1 MERHGIDTAE
11 ATHRIAAYDDGVRA
25 RMRQMFDV
33 DWTDPLL
40 YDLVINT
47 ETIEVMTAVEQV
59 LGLVASAELQ
69 PTRASRQ
76 MLADRALA
84 ARVRAILK
92 ATPATARVDVDIQV
106 AEGHVRLAGVVGS
119 EAEHEAALAVAR
131 EASGVTRV
139 SSEVKVFRRPVR

>member
-1 MERHGIDTAE
+1 
-11 ATHRIAAYDDGVRA
+11 
-25 RMRQMFDV
+25 MRQMFDV

-47 ETIEVMTAVEQV
+47 ETIGVTTAVEQV
-59 LGLVASAELQ
+59 LGLVASAEIQ
-69 PTRASRQ
+69 PTRTSRQ

-92 ATPATARVDVDIQV
+92 ATPPTAQVDVDVQAV
-106 AEGHVRLAGVVGS
+106 EGHVRLAGVVGS
-119 EAEHEAALAVAR
+119 EAEHEGALGVVR
-131 EASGVTRV
+131 EVSGVTQV

>member
-1 MERHGIDTAE
+1 MERHQIDAAG
-11 ATHRIAAYDDGVRA
+11 ATRRIAAYDEGVRA

-47 ETIEVMTAVEQV
+47 ETIGVVTAVEQV
-59 LGLVASAELQ
+59 LELVAAAEFQLT
-69 PTRASRQ
+69 PASRQ

-84 ARVRAILK
+84 ARIRAHLK
-92 ATPATARVDVDIQV
+92 ATPTAQVDLDIQTSGGV
-106 AEGHVRLAGVVGS
+106 VRLAGVVASDG
-119 EAEHEAALAVAR
+119 ERERALAVAR
-131 EASGVTRV
+131 ETPGVTEV